1 MTTIGMS
8 DGRPREPR
16 RLRQIATWYR
26 EFAERASNP
35 SIWEARLRTAKEL
48 EQEADR
54 LEEASEPPRETE
66 TPGFAAPKSRAMAA
80 AAAPKGRGAG

>member
-16 RLRQIATWYR
+16 RSRQIATWYR

-35 SIWEARLRTAKEL
+35 SIWEA
-48 EQEADR
+48 
-54 LEEASEPPRETE
+54 
-66 TPGFAAPKSRAMAA
+66 
-80 AAAPKGRGAG
+80 

>member
-54 LEEASEPPRETE
+54 LEEASELPRET
-66 TPGFAAPKSRAMAA
+66 KSHS
-80 AAAPKGRGAG
+80 K